1 MLMNYDEKTTATSF
15 LSRRFTLIEEGRKV
29 GLCRQIS
36 LLYKRNMTN
45 ACRNPLQLLAVVV
58 LGLIQSFLLIMLFG
72 GVGDARLITFE
83 DLQIQESVIF
93 NWLGMVFLASS
104 DQFIICAFAM
114 VLMIPMAF
122 PIYRREMGSHMYSAT
137 AYFISATAAN
147 ICVNIFYPLLV
158 SLLTFFFYGYPISTF
173 EGFMCFFLI

>member
-1 MLMNYDEKTTATSF
+1 
-15 LSRRFTLIEEGRKV
+15 
-29 GLCRQIS
+29 
-36 LLYKRNMTN
+36 
-45 ACRNPLQLLAVVV
+45 
-58 LGLIQSFLLIMLFG
+58 
-72 GVGDARLITFE
+72 
-83 DLQIQESVIF
+83 
-93 NWLGMVFLASS
+93 MVFLASS